1 MNINKKSDGSHRVIV
16 VHKPMSSFFFVNLL
30 ARGLPTSSLHVS
42 KMIYIITNITIC
54 SVLQQSVVGS
64 KRIFW

>member
-16 VHKPMSSFFFVNLL
+16 VHKPKSSFFVNLL
-30 ARGLPTSSLHVS
+30 ARGLPTSSLHAS

-54 SVLQQSVVGS
+54 SVLKKSVVGS